1 MYFIKDKAIV
11 LKERFYLEIK
21 ANLSNIKA
29 RDFLASSFINLV
41 LI

>member
-1 MYFIKDKAIV
+1 MYFIEDKAIV
-11 LKERFYLEIK
+11 LKERFYLEVE

-29 RDFLASSFINLV
+29 RDFLVSSFANLV

>member
-1 MYFIKDKAIV
+1 MYFIEDKAIV

-21 ANLSNIKA
+21 VNLSDIKA
-29 RDFLASSFINLV
+29 RDFLVSSFANLV